1 MKTFYANGK
10 KLSEEITEYYK
21 GAVSY
26 SFANKLIRKKDVK
39 LNGVRV
45 KEDQKTS
52 VGDKVEVYYDG
63 RDERAEKIIFKD
75 ENILA
80 VYKPSGI
87 TSEDFYTLVK
97 SNHQG
102 AGFIHRLDQ
111 NTDGIMLFSLNE
123 NAETELLHGFKHR
136 TFDKYYLTEVFG
148 TPKKASDELVAYLL
162 KDAKKGLVKI
172 FNSPAYGGEK
182 IITRYSLIKSSGET
196 SILEVKLVTGKTHQ
210 IRAHLAHEGHFIIG
224 DGKYGNEQINR
235 KFHAKKQRLTA
246 YKLLLKFDSKSPLY
260 YLSGKEFVLPNDM
273 LKQYLGSL

>member
-1 MKTFYANGK
+1 MKTFYAKGK

-21 GAVSY
+21 GVVSY

-45 KEDQKTS
+45 KEDQKTC

-63 RDERAEKIIFKD
+63 NDERAEKVIFKD
-75 ENILA
+75 ENLLA
-80 VYKPSGI
+80 IYKPSGI

-97 SNHQG
+97 GKYQG

-123 NAETELLHGFKHR
+123 TAEQELLQGFKRR
-136 TFDKYYLTEVFG
+136 TFDKYYLTEVYG
-148 TPKKASDELVAYLL
+148 TPKKASCELVAYLV
-162 KDAKKGLVKI
+162 KDAKKSIVKI
-172 FNSPAYGGEK
+172 FNTPINGSEK
-182 IITRYSLIKSSGET
+182 IITYYSLIKSSGET
-196 SILEVKLVTGKTHQ
+196 SVLEVKLVTGKTHQ

-246 YKLLLKFDSKSPLY
+246 YKLVLKFDSKSPLFY
-260 YLSGKEFVLPNDM
+260 FSGKEFVLPSDM
-273 LKQYLGSL
+273 LKTYLGNL